1 MLRESRPRHQT
12 GIEDKTSEINGENDY
27 KTETHLP
34 ASVRACRRRGELPAH
49 QERPVQR
56 DRARGRTHAAERNRA
71 LQAGLQQVLY
81 QDERQRRLYNDRTKV
96 LTIKTQKQMENQTTN
111 ENAAIENAECEVIQV
126 QNSEMLAAI
135 NKSEI
140 DTQIAT
146 AKQYPRNLARVLNN
160 IETLAT
166 MDEETAASCFY
177 VLRRQGKVIEGP
189 SVRMAEI
196 IASSWGN
203 LRVQARIIGNDG
215 KFITAQGVCHDL
227 ESNYATS
234 VDVKRRITDKYGHTY
249 SDDMQVVTGNAACAI
264 AMRNAVMK
272 VVPSALI
279 KKVLA
284 KAKQVSLGQ
293 SMTLENSRQN
303 MMQYFAKVGVD
314 EKHILDYLSVSK
326 VDEIDIDMVVE
337 LRGLAN
343 AIKEGTTTVQ
353 ETFFPKKTTPVEETK
368 EEVDPSKDLFGGEK
382 EGKTEK
388 KREDKK

>member
-1 MLRESRPRHQT
+1 
-12 GIEDKTSEINGENDY
+12 
-27 KTETHLP
+27 
-34 ASVRACRRRGELPAH
+34 
-49 QERPVQR
+49 
-56 DRARGRTHAAERNRA
+56 
-71 LQAGLQQVLY
+71 
-81 QDERQRRLYNDRTKV
+81 
-96 LTIKTQKQMENQTTN
+96 MENQTTN

-234 VDVKRRITDKYGHTY
+234 VDVKRRITDKYGKTY

-279 KKVLA
+279 KKVLT

-303 MMQYFAKVGVD
+303 MMQYYAKIGVD

-326 VDEIDIDMVVE
+326 VDEIDTDMVVE

-343 AIKEGTTTVQ
+343 AIKEGTTTVK

-388 KREDKK
+388 KKEDKK